1 MFTHTTTIRIRY
13 ADTDQMGFVHHGN
26 YATMYETGR
35 VEALR
40 SLGIAYKDVELAGIL
55 MPVID
60 MQSKYLKPA
69 RFDDLLTIETILKEL
84 PTSHI
89 QFHFEVL
96 NELGEL
102 LNTGEVKLVFINKK
116 NHRPVRCPGPLLE
129 KLRPFFA

>member
-1 MFTHTTTIRIRY
+1 MFTHTTIIRIRY
-13 ADTDQMGFVHHGN
+13 ADTDQMGYVYHGN
-26 YATMYETGR
+26 YPTMYETGR

-40 SLGIAYKDVELAGIL
+40 SLGIAYKDMELGGIL

-60 MQSKYLKPA
+60 MHCTYLKPA
-69 RFDDLLTIETILKEL
+69 RFDDLLTVKTILKEL
-84 PTSHI
+84 PAVRI

-116 NHRPVRCPGPLLE
+116 KHRPVRCPGPLLE